1 MRRAHLCG
9 AGASCLPVDETQ
21 RFIAFLLSR
30 HDQEFR
36 RVTPLKVDPERVS
49 TA

>member
-9 AGASCLPVDETQ
+9 AVASCLPADETR

-30 HDQEFR
+30 HDQEFLLIG
-36 RVTPLKVDPERVS
+36 PWKIDLERVS